1 MLTRRVANRNIPYIV
16 DRWPAVSSLL
26 RVSCIN
32 GIHPALPLPS
42 PIDLTDTEVDLSSG
56 PMALRYGSR
65 TPVEEGGPLV
75 SCAIFVPHQDYSYKY
90 RLNQYSSSFS
100 AKSIAISRALE
111 IVLEND
117 WKELNICFDS
127 KSNLE
132 VIKSSEEVYRNTI
145 IKLGWTE

>member
-1 MLTRRVANRNIPYIV
+1 MACVPRIMK
-16 DRWPAVSSLL
+16 SLFSQTVL
-26 RVSCIN
+26 E
-32 GIHPALPLPS
+32 LPWKRE
-42 PIDLTDTEVDLSSG
+42 DLW
-56 PMALRYGSR
+56 
-65 TPVEEGGPLV
+65 
-75 SCAIFVPHQDYSYKY
+75 
-90 RLNQYSSSFS
+90 
-100 AKSIAISRALE
+100 ALE